1 MGYLVTALVVFFVGW
16 KLGRKYQDLQDIML
30 ARRVTKIIE
39 QGNSLALEKEQYK
52 KWQAQDERV
61 RKVIEKEVEEA

>member
-1 MGYLVTALVVFFVGW
+1 MGYIITGLVMLFMGW

-39 QGNSLALEKEQYK
+39 QGNSLQREKEQYE
-52 KWQAQDERV
+52 KWQKQHERITNFMD
-61 RKVIEKEVEEA
+61 KDGAEA